1 MPDFY
6 FHTQDGHLVLDNVGT
21 QLANLET
28 AKAEAVRLLGALII
42 DHAEDFLADRT
53 MKLMVTNPA
62 GMMLFALEL
71 SAVEP
76 PVLKPRLVRE
86 FL

>member
-1 MPDFY
+1 MPDFF
-6 FHTQDGHLVLDNVGT
+6 FHTQDGYLVLDNVGSS
-21 QLANLET
+21 LASLEA
-28 AKAEAVRLLGALII
+28 AKVEAVRLLGSLIA
-42 DHAEDFLADRT
+42 DRAEDFLADGT

-62 GMMLFALEL
+62 GVMLFALEL

-76 PVLKPRLVRE
+76 PMLKPRLVRE